1 MRRGANCPVCG
12 QEECGLHDS
21 VVSLTHFLDICTL
34 IALATL
40 GGLMAVALALV
51 NA

>member
-21 VVSLTHFLDICTL
+21 LLSFTHLLHPMAL
-34 IALATL
+34 IALTLL
-40 GGLMAVALALV
+40 GGVVALAVALAK
-51 NA
+51 

>member
-21 VVSLTHFLDICTL
+21 LLSFTHLLNPLALITL
-34 IALATL
+34 ALL
-40 GGLMAVALALV
+40 GGVVALAVALAR
-51 NA
+51 